1 MEQIT
6 AIKITGL
13 TLTNFRNHTETE
25 HFDFGDLSYI
35 TGHNGTGKTTMAHA
49 VCYAL
54 YGVSYYGEQKI
65 ERLMNE
71 NANSLQVKLD
81 FEDQNGST
89 HCLVR
94 SRNGDKGSITYD
106 GYTINQSG
114 IEQLFGDKNTFIA
127 MFNPTY
133 LAENMGSDGRDLIL
147 RHLKPV
153 SKQDV
158 LAEIPSFSAP
168 LEDLNLDTN
177 SPEQTLKDV
186 RTEIRRAEQQL
197 GMLEGQ
203 IQSIQETQQTAKQK
217 LTQLRSEK
225 ETTEARIAELKA
237 KQFDG
242 LNMEDFGIQR
252 DVLTRKL
259 SVGSIEDPAIA
270 TLRGKLAEAKV
281 RVYTSKYAQ
290 AISEAQ
296 TEYRSLGKQYK
307 ALTERMQNLKIGG
320 VCPTCLMPVTGA
332 NIDQYRSQLMAE
344 IQRIGQQAKG
354 VVERGRELTSL
365 DAKAKDTFAQFQA
378 DDIAKFRAELQ
389 ALQRKQ
395 EQVDPNNI
403 RSQLEELAH
412 LEKYGNLTEQEFDD
426 LRTLE
431 ATLIGIDAQISAV
444 EEAAST
450 KRLEQALVEKDVF
463 EQQKKTLIQI
473 SASLTEYIYK
483 RTELATRE
491 LQMPN
496 VKIRLFDVVR
506 STGEV
511 KSTFKFDYKDREYTT
526 LSLSEKTL
534 AGIEISAMLRRIT
547 GRDYPIC
554 IDNTESIAAFNDV
567 EMPSQVWLLRVVK
580 GQSLSVQFQNKAQTY
595 NMRKAA

>member
-6 AIKITGL
+6 AMKITGL

-71 NANSLQVKLD
+71 KANNVQVKLD
-81 FEDQNGST
+81 FIDQDGKAHS
-89 HCLVR
+89 LVR
-94 SRNGDKGSITYD
+94 SRNGDKGSMTYD

-133 LAENMGSDGRDLIL
+133 LVENMGNDGRDLIL
-147 RHLKPV
+147 RHLKSV
-153 SKQDV
+153 SQQEI
-158 LAEIPSFSAP
+158 LAAMSSFSEA
-168 LEDLNLDTN
+168 LEGLNLEAT
-177 SPEQTLKDV
+177 SPEQMLKDV
-186 RTEIRRAEQQL
+186 RTEIRRAEQQ
-197 GMLEGQ
+197 MDILEGQ
-203 IQSIQETQQTAKQK
+203 IQSITEAQQTAKQK
-217 LTQLRSEK
+217 LSQLRSEK
-225 ETTEARIAELKA
+225 ESTQTQIAELKA
-237 KQFDG
+237 KQFEG
-242 LNMEDFGIQR
+242 LNTEEFGIQR

-259 SVGSIEDPAIA
+259 SQGSKEDPAVTA
-270 TLRGKLAEAKV
+270 LRGKLAEAQA
-281 RVYTSKYAQ
+281 RVYSSKYAQ

-296 TEYRSLGKQYK
+296 AEYRSLGKQYK
-307 ALTERMQNLKIGG
+307 ALSDRMQSLKIGD
-320 VCPTCLMPVTGA
+320 VCPTCLTPVTA
-332 NIDQYRSQLMAE
+332 ENIEQHRAQMVAE
-344 IQRIGQQAKG
+344 AQRIGQLANG
-354 VVERGRELTSL
+354 VVARGKELTEL
-365 DAKAKDTFAQFQA
+365 DAKAKATFEQFQS
-378 DDIAKFRAELQ
+378 DDIAKFTAELAELQ
-389 ALQRKQ
+389 GKSQQA
-395 EQVDPNNI
+395 DPDDI
-403 RSQLEELAH
+403 RSQLEKLAE
-412 LEKYGNLTEQEFDD
+412 LEKYGNLTEQELDD
-426 LRTLE
+426 LRALE
-431 ATLIGIDAQISAV
+431 ATLIGIDAQITAV

-450 KRLEQALVEKDVF
+450 KRLEQALVEQDVF
-463 EQQKKTLIQI
+463 EQHKKKLTEIVT
-473 SASLTEYIYK
+473 SLTEYIFK

-511 KSTFKFDYKDREYTT
+511 KSAFKFDYKDREYTT

-534 AGIEISAMLRRIT
+534 AGIEISAMIRRIT
-547 GRDYPIC
+547 GKDYPIC

-567 EMPSQVWLLRVVK
+567 EMPSQVWLIRVVK
-580 GQSLSVQFQNKAQTY
+580 GQALTVQFQNKTQTY
-595 NMRKAA
+595 DVRKAA

>member
-6 AIKITGL
+6 SMKITGL

-71 NANSLQVKLD
+71 KADNVQVRLD
-81 FEDQNGST
+81 FIDQDGKA

-94 SRNGDKGSITYD
+94 SRNGDKGSMTYD

-114 IEQLFGDKNTFIA
+114 VEQLFGDKNTFIA

-133 LAENMGSDGRDLIL
+133 LVENMGNDGRDLIL
-147 RHLKPV
+147 RQLRSV
-153 SKQDV
+153 SQQEI
-158 LAEIPSFSAP
+158 LAAMPSFSGA
-168 LEDLNLDTN
+168 LEGLDLEKT
-177 SPEQTLKDV
+177 SPEQMLKDV
-186 RTEIRRAEQQL
+186 RTEIRRAEQQA
-197 GMLEGQ
+197 GILEGQ
-203 IQSIQETQQTAKQK
+203 IQSITEAQQTAKQK
-217 LTQLRSEK
+217 LSQLRSEK

-237 KQFDG
+237 KQFEG
-242 LNMEDFGIQR
+242 LNTEEFGIQR

-259 SVGSIEDPAIA
+259 SAGAKENPAA
-270 TLRGKLAEAKV
+270 TALRGKLAEAKA

-290 AISEAQ
+290 AIGEAQ
-296 TEYRSLGKQYK
+296 AEYRSLGKQYT
-307 ALTERMQNLKIGG
+307 AISQRIQNLKVGD
-320 VCPTCLMPVTGA
+320 VCPTCLMPVTA
-332 NIDQYRSQLMAE
+332 ENIEQYRKQLMAE
-344 IQRIGQQAKG
+344 AQRLGQLAQG
-354 VVERGRELTSL
+354 VVERGKELTAL
-365 DAKAKDTFAQFQA
+365 DAKAKSTFEQFQA
-378 DDIAKFRAELQ
+378 DDIAKFTAELQ
-389 ALQRKQ
+389 ELQGKQ
-395 EQVDPNNI
+395 EQADPDDI
-403 RSQLEELAH
+403 RAQLEKLAE

-426 LRTLE
+426 LQALK
-431 ATLIGIDAQISAV
+431 ATLIGIDAQISAI

-450 KRLEQALVEKDVF
+450 KRLEEALVEQDIF
-463 EQQKKTLIQI
+463 EQHKKKLQEIVT
-473 SASLTEYIYK
+473 SLTEYIFK
-483 RTELATRE
+483 RTELATQE
-491 LQMPN
+491 LNMPN

-511 KSTFKFDYKDREYTT
+511 KSAFKFDYKDREYTT

-534 AGIEISAMLRRIT
+534 AGIEICAMLRRIT
-547 GRDYPIC
+547 GKDYPIC

-580 GQSLSVQFQNKAQTY
+580 GQALTVQFQNKTQTY
-595 NMRKAA
+595 DVRKAA

>member
-6 AIKITGL
+6 SMKITGL

-71 NANSLQVKLD
+71 KADSLQVKLD
-81 FEDQNGST
+81 FIDQDGNAHS
-89 HCLVR
+89 LVR
-94 SRNGDKGSITYD
+94 SRSGDKGSMTYD

-133 LAENMGSDGRDLIL
+133 LAENMGNDGRDLIL
-147 RHLKPV
+147 RHLKSV
-153 SKQDV
+153 SQQEI
-158 LAEIPSFSAP
+158 LAAMPSFSGA
-168 LEDLNLDTN
+168 LDGLNLEAT
-177 SPEQTLKDV
+177 SPEQMLKDV
-186 RTEIRRAEQQL
+186 RTEIRRAEQQM
-197 GMLEGQ
+197 GVLEGQ
-203 IQSIQETQQTAKQK
+203 ILSIQEAQQTAKQK
-217 LTQLRSEK
+217 LSQLRSEK
-225 ETTEARIAELKA
+225 ESTEIRIAELKA
-237 KQFDG
+237 KQFEG
-242 LNMEDFGIQR
+242 LNTEEFGIQR

-259 SVGSIEDPAIA
+259 SAGVKEDPAVTA
-270 TLRGKLAEAKV
+270 LRGKLAEAKA

-290 AISEAQ
+290 AIGEAQ
-296 TEYRSLGKQYK
+296 AEYRSLGKQYK
-307 ALTERMQNLKIGG
+307 ALSERMQNLKIGD
-320 VCPTCLMPVTGA
+320 VCPTCLTPVTA
-332 NIDQYRSQLMAE
+332 ENIEQHRAQIVAE
-344 IQRIGQQAKG
+344 TQRIGQLAQG
-354 VVERGRELTSL
+354 VVERGKELTVL
-365 DAKAKDTFAQFQA
+365 DAKAKSTFEQFQT
-378 DDIAKFRAELQ
+378 DDIAKFTAELQ
-389 ALQRKQ
+389 ELQGKQ
-395 EQVDPNNI
+395 DQADPDDI
-403 RSQLEELAH
+403 RTQLEKLAE

-426 LRTLE
+426 LRALE
-431 ATLIGIDAQISAV
+431 ATLIGIDAQITAV

-450 KRLEQALVEKDVF
+450 KRLEQALVEQDIF
-463 EQQKKTLIQI
+463 EQHKKKLTEIV
-473 SASLTEYIYK
+473 ASLAEYIFK
-483 RTELATRE
+483 RTELATQE
-491 LQMPN
+491 LNMPN
-496 VKIRLFDVVR
+496 VKIRLFDVMR

-547 GRDYPIC
+547 GKDYPIC

-580 GQSLSVQFQNKAQTY
+580 GQALTVQFQNKIQTY
-595 NMRKAA
+595 DVRKAA

>member
-6 AIKITGL
+6 AMKITGL

-71 NANSLQVKLD
+71 KANSLQVKLD
-81 FEDQNGST
+81 FIDQDGKAHSI
-89 HCLVR
+89 VR
-94 SRNGDKGSITYD
+94 SRNGDKGSMTYD
-106 GYTINQSG
+106 GYTINQGG

-133 LAENMGSDGRDLIL
+133 LVENMAGDGRDLIL
-147 RHLKPV
+147 RHLKSV
-153 SKQDV
+153 SQQEI
-158 LAEIPSFSAP
+158 LAAMPSFSGA
-168 LEDLNLDTN
+168 LDGLNLEAT
-177 SPEQTLKDV
+177 SPEQMLKDV
-186 RTEIRRAEQQL
+186 RTEIRRAEQQM
-197 GMLEGQ
+197 GVLEGQ

-217 LTQLRSEK
+217 LSQLRSEK
-225 ETTEARIAELKA
+225 ESTETRIAELKA
-237 KQFDG
+237 KQFEG
-242 LNMEDFGIQR
+242 LNTEEFGIQR

-259 SVGSIEDPAIA
+259 SAGAKEDPAVTA
-270 TLRGKLAEAKV
+270 LRGKLAEAKA
-281 RVYTSKYAQ
+281 RTYTSKYAQ

-296 TEYRSLGKQYK
+296 AEYRSLGKQYK
-307 ALTERMQNLKIGG
+307 ALSDQMQNLKIGD
-320 VCPTCLMPVTGA
+320 VCPTCLTPVTA
-332 NIDQYRSQLMAE
+332 ENIEQHRAQIIAE
-344 IQRIGQQAKG
+344 SQRINQLAQG
-354 VVERGRELTSL
+354 VVERGKELTVL
-365 DAKAKDTFAQFQA
+365 DAKAKSTFEQFQA
-378 DDIAKFRAELQ
+378 DDIAKFTAELQ
-389 ALQRKQ
+389 ELQGKQ
-395 EQVDPNNI
+395 DQADTDDI
-403 RSQLEELAH
+403 RTQLEKLAE

-426 LRTLE
+426 LRALE
-431 ATLIGIDAQISAV
+431 ATLIGIDAQITAV

-450 KRLEQALVEKDVF
+450 KRLEQALVEQDVF
-463 EQQKKTLIQI
+463 EQHKKKLTEII
-473 SASLTEYIYK
+473 ASLTEYIFK
-483 RTELATRE
+483 RTELATQE

-534 AGIEISAMLRRIT
+534 AGIEISAMIRRIT
-547 GRDYPIC
+547 GKDYPIC

-580 GQSLSVQFQNKAQTY
+580 GQSLTVQFQNKTQTY
-595 NMRKAA
+595 DVRKAA

>member
-71 NANSLQVKLD
+71 KANSLQVKLD
-81 FEDQNGST
+81 FVDQNGST
-89 HCLVR
+89 HCIVR

-158 LAEIPSFSAP
+158 LAEIPSYSAP

-217 LTQLRSEK
+217 LKQLRSEK
-225 ETTEARIAELKA
+225 ETTEARIKELKE
-237 KQFDG
+237 KQFEG
-242 LNMEDFGIQR
+242 LNTEEFGIQR

-259 SVGSIEDPAIA
+259 SAGSKEDPAVT
-270 TLRGKLAEAKV
+270 TLRGKLAEAKA

-307 ALTERMQNLKIGG
+307 ALTERMQNLKIGD
-320 VCPTCLMPVTGA
+320 VCPTCMMPVTGA
-332 NIDQYRSQLMAE
+332 NIDQYRTQLMAE

-354 VVERGRELTSL
+354 VVERGRELASL
-365 DAKAKDTFAQFQA
+365 DAKAKDIFEQFQA
-378 DDIAKFRAELQ
+378 DDIAKFTAELQ
-389 ALQRKQ
+389 ELQGKQ
-395 EQVDPNNI
+395 EQVDPDNI
-403 RSQLEELAH
+403 RSQLEKLTH

-426 LRTLE
+426 LRALE
-431 ATLIGIDAQISAV
+431 ATLIGIDAQITAV

-450 KRLEQALVEKDVF
+450 KRLEQALMEQNVF
-463 EQQKKTLIQI
+463 EQHKKKLIEI
-473 SASLTEYIYK
+473 VASLTEYIFK
-483 RTELATRE
+483 RTELATQE

-511 KSTFKFDYKDREYTT
+511 KNTFKFDYKDREYTT

-534 AGIEISAMLRRIT
+534 AGIEITAMLRRIT
-547 GRDYPIC
+547 GKDYPIC
-554 IDNTESIAAFNDV
+554 IDNTESIAAFNNV

-580 GQSLSVQFQNKAQTY
+580 GQALTVQFQNKAQTY
-595 NMRKAA
+595 NVRKAA

>member
-6 AIKITGL
+6 SMKITGL

-71 NANSLQVKLD
+71 KADNVQVRLD
-81 FEDQNGST
+81 FIDQDGKA

-94 SRNGDKGSITYD
+94 SRNGDKGSMTYD

-114 IEQLFGDKNTFIA
+114 VEQLFGDKNTFIA

-133 LAENMGSDGRDLIL
+133 LVENMADDGRDLIL
-147 RHLKPV
+147 RQLRSV
-153 SKQDV
+153 SQQEI
-158 LAEIPSFSAP
+158 LAAMPSFSGV
-168 LEDLNLDTN
+168 LEGLDLEKT
-177 SPEQTLKDV
+177 SPEQMLKDV
-186 RTEIRRAEQQL
+186 RTEIRRAEQQA
-197 GMLEGQ
+197 GILEGQ
-203 IQSIQETQQTAKQK
+203 IQSITEAQQTAKQK
-217 LTQLRSEK
+217 LSQLRSEK

-237 KQFDG
+237 KQFEG
-242 LNMEDFGIQR
+242 LNTEEFGIQR

-259 SVGSIEDPAIA
+259 SAGAKEDPAITA
-270 TLRGKLAEAKV
+270 LRGKLAEAKA

-290 AISEAQ
+290 AIGEAQ
-296 TEYRSLGKQYK
+296 AEYRSLGKQYT
-307 ALTERMQNLKIGG
+307 AISQRIQNLKAGD
-320 VCPTCLMPVTGA
+320 VCPTCLMPVTA
-332 NIDQYRSQLMAE
+332 ENIEQYRKQLMAE
-344 IQRIGQQAKG
+344 AQRLGQLAQG
-354 VVERGRELTSL
+354 VVERGKELTAL
-365 DAKAKDTFAQFQA
+365 DAKAKSTFEQFQA
-378 DDIAKFRAELQ
+378 DDIAKATSELQ
-389 ALQRKQ
+389 ELQGKQ
-395 EQVDPNNI
+395 EQADPDDI
-403 RSQLEELAH
+403 RAQLEKLAE

-426 LRTLE
+426 LQALK
-431 ATLIGIDAQISAV
+431 ATLIGIDAQISAI

-450 KRLEQALVEKDVF
+450 KRLEEALVEQDIF
-463 EQQKKTLIQI
+463 EQHKKKLQEIVT
-473 SASLTEYIYK
+473 SLTEYIFK
-483 RTELATRE
+483 RTELATQE
-491 LQMPN
+491 LNMPN

-511 KSTFKFDYKDREYTT
+511 KSAFKFDYKDREYTT

-534 AGIEISAMLRRIT
+534 AGIEICAMLRRIT
-547 GRDYPIC
+547 GKDYPIC

-580 GQSLSVQFQNKAQTY
+580 GQALTVQFQNKTQTY
-595 NMRKAA
+595 DVRKAA

>member
-1 MEQIT
+1 MDPIT
-6 AIKITGL
+6 AMKITGL
-13 TLTNFRNHTETE
+13 TLTNFRNHTQTT

-71 NANSLQVKLD
+71 NANGLQVKLD
-81 FEDQNGST
+81 FIDQNGKPHS
-89 HCLVR
+89 LVR

-114 IEQLFGDKNTFIA
+114 IEQLFGDKNTFLA

-147 RHLKPV
+147 RHVKPI
-153 SKQDV
+153 SKKEV
-158 LAEIPSFSAP
+158 LAAIPSYSAP
-168 LEDLNLDTN
+168 LEDFNLDEN
-177 SPEQTLKDV
+177 SPEQMMKDV
-186 RTEIRRAEQQL
+186 RTEIRRAEQQMDVL
-197 GMLEGQ
+197 KGQ
-203 IQSIQETQQTAKQK
+203 IQSIQEAQQTAKQK
-217 LTQLRSEK
+217 LSQLRSDK
-225 ETTEARIAELKA
+225 ESTEARIAELKA

-242 LNMEDFGIQR
+242 LNREEFGIQR

-259 SVGSIEDPAIA
+259 SLESRQDPAMTA
-270 TLRGKLAEAKV
+270 VQEKLAEAKA
-281 RVYTSKYAQ
+281 RVYVSKYAQ

-307 ALTERMQNLKIGG
+307 ALTERMQNLKVGD

-332 NIDQYRSQLMAE
+332 NIDQYRKHLLAE
-344 IQRIGQQAKG
+344 IQCIGQLAKG
-354 VVERGRELTSL
+354 VVERGKELTAL
-365 DAKAKDTFAQFQA
+365 DAKAKDTFEQFQT
-378 DDIAKFRAELQ
+378 DDIAKYRRELQ
-389 ALQRKQ
+389 ELKRTQHSENPEDIHA
-395 EQVDPNNI
+395 
-403 RSQLEELAH
+403 QLEKLAY
-412 LEKYGNLTEQEFDD
+412 LEKYGNLSEQEFEE

-431 ATLIGIDAQISAV
+431 AALIGIDAQITALA
-444 EEAAST
+444 EAAST
-450 KRLEQALVEKDVF
+450 KRLEEALVNQDIF
-463 EQQKKTLIQI
+463 EQHKKKLLEIV
-473 SASLTEYIYK
+473 AALTEYIFK
-483 RTELATRE
+483 RTELATQD

-511 KSTFKFDYKDREYTT
+511 KSTFKFDYKDREYAT

-534 AGIEISAMLRRIT
+534 AGIEICAMLRRIT

-554 IDNTESIAAFNDV
+554 IDNTESIAAFNNV
-567 EMPSQVWLLRVVK
+567 QMPSQVWLLRVVK
-580 GQSLSVQFQNKAQTY
+580 GQNLAVQFQNKTQTY
-595 NMRKAA
+595 DVRKAA